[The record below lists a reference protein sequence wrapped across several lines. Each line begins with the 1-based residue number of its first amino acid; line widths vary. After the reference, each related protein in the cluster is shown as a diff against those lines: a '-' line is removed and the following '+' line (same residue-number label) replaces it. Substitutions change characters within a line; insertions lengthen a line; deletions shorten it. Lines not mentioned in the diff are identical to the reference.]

1 MNDHLKVGFVSSTVR
16 KPSRQVLMVSFLVVV
31 FALLAGACGGGDEDS
46 SSTTSDNGASDKVTT
61 TTKNPYGA
69 DIEVDPP
76 APGESVLTVAGPDGE
91 KTYSLEQLGALGS
104 QTVTI
109 NEPFVNKKQTFTA
122 IPLEALLVPS
132 GLTGSQMIDTTAINE
147 YEYSN
152 TAQSFIDGGAL
163 LAYELNGKPIPYDQ
177 GGPVRIIFADDAPG
191 ASNLDAWNWSLSSI
205 SAQ

>member
-1 MNDHLKVGFVSSTVR
+1 MNHRVHSGPISSVAAKRSRMVLLGSFFVVAT
-16 KPSRQVLMVSFLVVV
+16 
-31 FALLAGACGGGDEDS
+31 ALLAGSCSSGNEGS
-46 SSTTSDNGASDKVTT
+46 SSTTTAKSAPTT
-61 TTKNPYGA
+61 ENPYGA

-76 APGESVLTVAGPDGE
+76 APGESVLTVTGPTGE
-91 KTYSLEQLGALGS
+91 KTYSLEQIAALGP

-122 IPLEALLVPS
+122 VPMEALLAPS

-147 YEYSN
+147 YVYSN
-152 TAQSFIDGGAL
+152 TAESFVSGGAL
-163 LAYELNGKPIPYDQ
+163 LAYELDGKPIPYDQ

>member
-1 MNDHLKVGFVSSTVR
+1 MNHRVQSGSISSVAPNRSRMVLLGSFFVVAAAFLTGSCSS
-16 KPSRQVLMVSFLVVV
+16 
-31 FALLAGACGGGDEDS
+31 GNEDS
-46 SSTTSDNGASDKVTT
+46 SPSTSSADNVTT

-76 APGESVLTVAGPDGE
+76 APGESVLTVTGPAGE
-91 KTYSLEQLGALGS
+91 KTYSLDQIEALGP

-109 NEPFVNKKQTFTA
+109 NEPFVNKKETFTA
-122 IPLEALLVPS
+122 VPLEALLAPS

-147 YEYSN
+147 YVYSN
-152 TAQSFIDGGAL
+152 TAESFVSGGAL

-177 GGPVRIIFADDAPG
+177 GGPIRIIFADDAPG

>member
-1 MNDHLKVGFVSSTVR
+1 MNDHLRVGFVSSTVR
-16 KPSRQVLMVSFLVVV
+16 KPSRQVLMASFLVVV
-31 FALLAGACGGGDEDS
+31 FALLAGACGEGDENS

-76 APGESVLTVAGPDGE
+76 APGESVLTVTGPDGE
-91 KTYSLEQLGALGS
+91 KTYSLEQLGALGP

-177 GGPVRIIFADDAPG
+177 GGPVRIIFKDEAPG
-191 ASNLDAWNWSLSSI
+191 ASNLDAWNWSLASI

>member
-1 MNDHLKVGFVSSTVR
+1 MNHRVHSGPISSVAAKRSRMVLLGSFFVVAT
-16 KPSRQVLMVSFLVVV
+16 
-31 FALLAGACGGGDEDS
+31 ALLAGSCSSGNEDS
-46 SSTTSDNGASDKVTT
+46 SSTTTAKSAPTT
-61 TTKNPYGA
+61 ENPYGA

-76 APGESVLTVAGPDGE
+76 ASGESVLTVTGPAGE
-91 KTYSLEQLGALGS
+91 KTYSLEQIAALGPE
-104 QTVTI
+104 TVTI

-122 IPLEALLVPS
+122 VPMEALLAPS

-147 YEYSN
+147 YVYSN
-152 TAQSFIDGGAL
+152 TAESFVSGGAL
-163 LAYELNGKPIPYDQ
+163 LAYELDGKPIPYDQ

>member
-1 MNDHLKVGFVSSTVR
+1 MVLLGSFFVVAAAFLTGSCSS
-16 KPSRQVLMVSFLVVV
+16 
-31 FALLAGACGGGDEDS
+31 GNEDS
-46 SSTTSDNGASDKVTT
+46 SPSTSSADNVTT

-76 APGESVLTVAGPDGE
+76 APGESVLTVTGPAGE
-91 KTYSLEQLGALGS
+91 KTYSLDQIEALGP

-109 NEPFVNKKQTFTA
+109 NEPFVNKKETFTA
-122 IPLEALLVPS
+122 VPLEALLAPS

-147 YEYSN
+147 YVYSN
-152 TAQSFIDGGAL
+152 TAESFVSGGAL

-177 GGPVRIIFADDAPG
+177 GGPIRIIFADDAPG

>member
-1 MNDHLKVGFVSSTVR
+1 MNHRVHSGPISSVAAKRSRMVLLGSFFVVAT
-16 KPSRQVLMVSFLVVV
+16 
-31 FALLAGACGGGDEDS
+31 ALLAGSCSSGNEDS
-46 SSTTSDNGASDKVTT
+46 SSTTTAKSAPTT
-61 TTKNPYGA
+61 ENPYGA

-76 APGESVLTVAGPDGE
+76 APGESVLTVTGPAGE
-91 KTYSLEQLGALGS
+91 KTYSLEQIAALGPE
-104 QTVTI
+104 TVTI

-122 IPLEALLVPS
+122 VPMEALLAPS

-147 YEYSN
+147 YVYSN
-152 TAQSFIDGGAL
+152 TAESFVSEGAL
-163 LAYELNGKPIPYDQ
+163 LAYELDGKPIPYDQ

>member
-1 MNDHLKVGFVSSTVR
+1 MVLLGSFFVVAT
-16 KPSRQVLMVSFLVVV
+16 
-31 FALLAGACGGGDEDS
+31 ALLAGSCSSGNEDS
-46 SSTTSDNGASDKVTT
+46 SSTTTAKSAPTT
-61 TTKNPYGA
+61 ENPYGA

-76 APGESVLTVAGPDGE
+76 APGESVLTVTGPAGE
-91 KTYSLEQLGALGS
+91 KTYSLEQIAALGP

-122 IPLEALLVPS
+122 VPLEALLTPA
-132 GLTGSQMIDTTAINE
+132 GLTGSQMIDTTALNE

-152 TAQSFIDGGAL
+152 TAESFVSEGAL
-163 LAYELNGKPIPYDQ
+163 LAYELDGKPIPYDQ

>member
-1 MNDHLKVGFVSSTVR
+1 MNHRVHSGPISSVAAKRSRMVLLGSFFVVAT
-16 KPSRQVLMVSFLVVV
+16 
-31 FALLAGACGGGDEDS
+31 ALLAGSCSSGNEDS
-46 SSTTSDNGASDKVTT
+46 SSTTTAKSAPTT
-61 TTKNPYGA
+61 ENPYGA

-76 APGESVLTVAGPDGE
+76 APGESVLTVTGPAGE
-91 KTYSLEQLGALGS
+91 NTYSLEQIAALGP

-122 IPLEALLVPS
+122 VPMEALLAPS

-147 YEYSN
+147 YVYSN
-152 TAQSFIDGGAL
+152 TAESFVSEGAL
-163 LAYELNGKPIPYDQ
+163 LAYELDGKPIPYDQ

>member
-1 MNDHLKVGFVSSTVR
+1 MNNCFTASSASHKTSKFTHQIVVMSLVVGFALNAVACSS
-16 KPSRQVLMVSFLVVV
+16 
-31 FALLAGACGGGDEDS
+31 GNEDS
-46 SSTTSDNGASDKVTT
+46 SSTTTAKSAPTT
-61 TTKNPYGA
+61 ENPYGA

-76 APGESVLTVAGPDGE
+76 APGETVLTVTSPTGE
-91 KTYSLEQLGALGS
+91 KTYSLEQIAALGS
-104 QTVTI
+104 QSVTI
-109 NEPFVNKKQTFTA
+109 NEPFVNKKQTFSA
-122 IPLEALLVPS
+122 VPLEALLAPS

-152 TAQSFIDGGAL
+152 TAQSFVDGEAL

>member
-1 MNDHLKVGFVSSTVR
+1 MNYRVHSGPISSVAAKRSRMVLLGSFFVVAT
-16 KPSRQVLMVSFLVVV
+16 
-31 FALLAGACGGGDEDS
+31 ALLAGSCSSGNEDS
-46 SSTTSDNGASDKVTT
+46 SSTTTAKSAPTT
-61 TTKNPYGA
+61 ENPYGA
-69 DIEVDPP
+69 GIEVDPP
-76 APGESVLTVAGPDGE
+76 APGESVLTVTGPTGE
-91 KTYSLEQLGALGS
+91 KTYSLEQIAALGP

-122 IPLEALLVPS
+122 VPMEALLAPS

-147 YEYSN
+147 YVYSN
-152 TAQSFIDGGAL
+152 TAESFVSGGAL
-163 LAYELNGKPIPYDQ
+163 LAYELDGKPIPYDQ

>member
-1 MNDHLKVGFVSSTVR
+1 MNHRVQSGSISSAAPNRSRMVLLGSFFVVAA
-16 KPSRQVLMVSFLVVV
+16 
-31 FALLAGACGGGDEDS
+31 ALLAGSCSSGNEDS
-46 SSTTSDNGASDKVTT
+46 SPSTSSADNVTT

-76 APGESVLTVAGPDGE
+76 APGESVLTVTGPAGE
-91 KTYSLEQLGALGS
+91 KTYSLEQIEALGP

-122 IPLEALLVPS
+122 VPLEALLTPA
-132 GLTGSQMIDTTAINE
+132 GLTGSQMIDTTALNE

-152 TAQSFIDGGAL
+152 TAQSFVDGGAL
-163 LAYELNGKPIPYDQ
+163 LAYELNGKAIPYDQ

>member
-1 MNDHLKVGFVSSTVR
+1 MNYRVHSRPISSVAAKRSRMVLLGSFFVVAT
-16 KPSRQVLMVSFLVVV
+16 
-31 FALLAGACGGGDEDS
+31 ALLAGSCSSGNEDS
-46 SSTTSDNGASDKVTT
+46 SSTTTAKSAPTT
-61 TTKNPYGA
+61 ENPYGA

-76 APGESVLTVAGPDGE
+76 APGESVLTVTGPAGE
-91 KTYSLEQLGALGS
+91 KTYSLEQIAALGPE
-104 QTVTI
+104 TVTI

-122 IPLEALLVPS
+122 VPMEALLAPS

-147 YEYSN
+147 YVYSN
-152 TAQSFIDGGAL
+152 TAESFVSGGAL
-163 LAYELNGKPIPYDQ
+163 LAYELDGKPIPYDQ

>member
-1 MNDHLKVGFVSSTVR
+1 MNHRVHSGPISSVAAKRSRMVLLGSFFVVAT
-16 KPSRQVLMVSFLVVV
+16 
-31 FALLAGACGGGDEDS
+31 ALLAGSCSSGNEDS
-46 SSTTSDNGASDKVTT
+46 SSTTTAKSAPTT
-61 TTKNPYGA
+61 ENPYGA

-76 APGESVLTVAGPDGE
+76 APGESVLTVTGSAGE
-91 KTYSLEQLGALGS
+91 NTYSLEQIAALGPE
-104 QTVTI
+104 TVTI

-122 IPLEALLVPS
+122 VPMEALLAPS

-147 YEYSN
+147 YVYSN
-152 TAQSFIDGGAL
+152 TAESFVSGGAL
-163 LAYELNGKPIPYDQ
+163 LAYELDGKPIPYDQ

>member
-1 MNDHLKVGFVSSTVR
+1 MVLLGSFFVVAT
-16 KPSRQVLMVSFLVVV
+16 
-31 FALLAGACGGGDEDS
+31 ALLAGSCSSGNEDS
-46 SSTTSDNGASDKVTT
+46 SSTTTAKSAPTT
-61 TTKNPYGA
+61 ENPYGA
-69 DIEVDPP
+69 GIEVDPP
-76 APGESVLTVAGPDGE
+76 APGESVLTVTGPAGE
-91 KTYSLEQLGALGS
+91 NTYSLEQIAALGP

-122 IPLEALLVPS
+122 VPMEALLAPS

-152 TAQSFIDGGAL
+152 TAESFVSGGAL
-163 LAYELNGKPIPYDQ
+163 LAYELDGNPIPYDQ

>member
-1 MNDHLKVGFVSSTVR
+1 MVLLGSFFVVAT
-16 KPSRQVLMVSFLVVV
+16 
-31 FALLAGACGGGDEDS
+31 ALLAGSCSSGNEDS
-46 SSTTSDNGASDKVTT
+46 SPTTSSADNVTT

-76 APGESVLTVAGPDGE
+76 APGESVLTVTGPAGE
-91 KTYSLEQLGALGS
+91 KTYSLEQIEALGP

-109 NEPFVNKKQTFTA
+109 NEPFVNKKETFTA
-122 IPLEALLVPS
+122 VPLEALLAPS
-132 GLTGSQMIDTTAINE
+132 GLTGSQMIDTTALNE

-152 TAQSFIDGGAL
+152 TARSFVDGGAL

-177 GGPVRIIFADDAPG
+177 GGPIRIIFADDAPG

>member
-1 MNDHLKVGFVSSTVR
+1 MNYRVHSRPISSVAAKRSRMVLLGSFFVVAT
-16 KPSRQVLMVSFLVVV
+16 
-31 FALLAGACGGGDEDS
+31 ALLAGSCSSGNEDS
-46 SSTTSDNGASDKVTT
+46 SSTTTAKSAPTT
-61 TTKNPYGA
+61 ENPYGA

-76 APGESVLTVAGPDGE
+76 APGESVLTVTGPAGE
-91 KTYSLEQLGALGS
+91 KTYSLEQIAALGP

-122 IPLEALLVPS
+122 VPMEALLAPS

-147 YEYSN
+147 YVYSN
-152 TAQSFIDGGAL
+152 TAESFVSGGAL
-163 LAYELNGKPIPYDQ
+163 LAYELDGKPIPYDQ

>member
-1 MNDHLKVGFVSSTVR
+1 VNHRVHSGPISSVAAKRSRMVLLGSFFVVAT
-16 KPSRQVLMVSFLVVV
+16 
-31 FALLAGACGGGDEDS
+31 ALLAGSCSSGNEDS
-46 SSTTSDNGASDKVTT
+46 SSTTTAKSAPTT
-61 TTKNPYGA
+61 ENPYGA
-69 DIEVDPP
+69 GIEVDPP
-76 APGESVLTVAGPDGE
+76 APGESVLTVTGPAGE
-91 KTYSLEQLGALGS
+91 NTYSLEQIAALGP

-122 IPLEALLVPS
+122 VPMEALLAPS

-152 TAQSFIDGGAL
+152 TAESFVSGGAL
-163 LAYELNGKPIPYDQ
+163 LAYELDGNPIPYDQ

>member
-1 MNDHLKVGFVSSTVR
+1 MNHRVHSGPISSVAAKRSRMVLLGSFFVVAT
-16 KPSRQVLMVSFLVVV
+16 
-31 FALLAGACGGGDEDS
+31 ALLAGSCSSGNEDS
-46 SSTTSDNGASDKVTT
+46 SSTTTAKSAPTT
-61 TTKNPYGA
+61 ENPYGA

-76 APGESVLTVAGPDGE
+76 APGESVLTVTGPTGE
-91 KTYSLEQLGALGS
+91 KTYSLEQIAALGP

-122 IPLEALLVPS
+122 VPMEALLAPS

-147 YEYSN
+147 YVYSN
-152 TAQSFIDGGAL
+152 TAESFVSGGAL
-163 LAYELNGKPIPYDQ
+163 LAYELDGKPIPYDQ

>member
-1 MNDHLKVGFVSSTVR
+1 MNHRVHSGPISSVAAKRSRMVLLGSFFVVAT
-16 KPSRQVLMVSFLVVV
+16 
-31 FALLAGACGGGDEDS
+31 ALLAGSCSSGNEDS
-46 SSTTSDNGASDKVTT
+46 SSTTTAKSAPTT
-61 TTKNPYGA
+61 ENPYGA

-76 APGESVLTVAGPDGE
+76 APGESVLTVTGPAGE
-91 KTYSLEQLGALGS
+91 KTYSLEQIAALGP

-122 IPLEALLVPS
+122 VPMEALLAPS

-147 YEYSN
+147 YVYSN
-152 TAQSFIDGGAL
+152 TAESFVSGGAL
-163 LAYELNGKPIPYDQ
+163 LAYELDGKPIPYDQ

>member
-1 MNDHLKVGFVSSTVR
+1 MNHRVHSGPISSVAAKRSRMVLLGSFFVVAT
-16 KPSRQVLMVSFLVVV
+16 
-31 FALLAGACGGGDEDS
+31 ALLAGSCSSGNEDS
-46 SSTTSDNGASDKVTT
+46 SSTTTAKSAPTT
-61 TTKNPYGA
+61 ENPYGA

-76 APGESVLTVAGPDGE
+76 APGESVLTVTGPTGE
-91 KTYSLEQLGALGS
+91 KTYSLEQIAALGPE
-104 QTVTI
+104 TVTI

-122 IPLEALLVPS
+122 VPMEALLAPS

-147 YEYSN
+147 YVYSN
-152 TAQSFIDGGAL
+152 TAESFVSGGAL
-163 LAYELNGKPIPYDQ
+163 LAYELDGKPIPYDQ

>member
-1 MNDHLKVGFVSSTVR
+1 MNHRVHSGPISSVAAKRSRMVLLGSFFVVAT
-16 KPSRQVLMVSFLVVV
+16 
-31 FALLAGACGGGDEDS
+31 ALLAGSCSSGNEDS
-46 SSTTSDNGASDKVTT
+46 SSTTTAKSAPTT
-61 TTKNPYGA
+61 ENPYGA

-76 APGESVLTVAGPDGE
+76 APGESVLTVTGPAGE
-91 KTYSLEQLGALGS
+91 KTYSLEQIAALGPE
-104 QTVTI
+104 TVTI

-122 IPLEALLVPS
+122 VPMEALLTPS

-147 YEYSN
+147 YVYSN
-152 TAQSFIDGGAL
+152 TAESFVSGGAL
-163 LAYELNGKPIPYDQ
+163 LAYELDGKPIPYDQ

>member
-1 MNDHLKVGFVSSTVR
+1 MNHRVQSGSISSVAPNRSRMVLLGSFFVVAA
-16 KPSRQVLMVSFLVVV
+16 
-31 FALLAGACGGGDEDS
+31 ALLTGSCSSGNEDS
-46 SSTTSDNGASDKVTT
+46 SPTTSSADNVTT

-76 APGESVLTVAGPDGE
+76 APGESVLTVTGPAGE
-91 KTYSLEQLGALGS
+91 KTYSLEQIEALGP

-109 NEPFVNKKQTFTA
+109 NEPFVNKKQAFTA
-122 IPLEALLVPS
+122 VPLEALLTPA
-132 GLTGSQMIDTTAINE
+132 GLTGSQMIDTTALNE

-152 TAQSFIDGGAL
+152 TAQSFVDGGAL

-177 GGPVRIIFADDAPG
+177 GGPIRIIFADDAPG

>member
-1 MNDHLKVGFVSSTVR
+1 MNHRVHSGPVPSALAKRSRIVLLGSFFVVAA
-16 KPSRQVLMVSFLVVV
+16 
-31 FALLAGACGGGDEDS
+31 ALLAGSCSSGNEDS
-46 SSTTSDNGASDKVTT
+46 SPSSASDADKVTT

-69 DIEVDPP
+69 DIQVDPP
-76 APGESVLTVAGPDGE
+76 APGESVLTVTGPAGE
-91 KTYSLEQLGALGS
+91 KTYSLEQIEALGP

-122 IPLEALLVPS
+122 VPLEALIAPS
-132 GLTGSQMIDTTAINE
+132 GLTGSQMIDTTALNE
-147 YEYSN
+147 YKYSN
-152 TAQSFIDGGAL
+152 TAQSFVDGGAL
-163 LAYELNGKPIPYDQ
+163 LAYELDGKPIPYDQ

>member
-1 MNDHLKVGFVSSTVR
+1 MNHRVHSGPVPSALAKRSRMVLLGSFFVVAT
-16 KPSRQVLMVSFLVVV
+16 
-31 FALLAGACGGGDEDS
+31 ALLAGSCSSGNEDS
-46 SSTTSDNGASDKVTT
+46 SATTTSKSAPTT
-61 TTKNPYGA
+61 ENPYGA

-76 APGESVLTVAGPDGE
+76 APGESVLTVTGAAGE
-91 KTYSLEQLGALGS
+91 KTYSVEQIAALGP

-122 IPLEALLVPS
+122 VPLEALLAPS

-147 YEYSN
+147 YVYSN
-152 TAQSFIDGGAL
+152 TAESFVSGGAL
-163 LAYELNGKPIPYDQ
+163 LAYELDGKPIPYDQ

>member
-1 MNDHLKVGFVSSTVR
+1 MNHRVHSGPISSVAAKRSRMVLLGSFFVVAT
-16 KPSRQVLMVSFLVVV
+16 
-31 FALLAGACGGGDEDS
+31 ALLAGSCSSGNEDS
-46 SSTTSDNGASDKVTT
+46 SSTTTAKSAP

-76 APGESVLTVAGPDGE
+76 APGESVLTVTGPAGE
-91 KTYSLEQLGALGS
+91 KTYSLEQIAALGPE
-104 QTVTI
+104 TVTI

-122 IPLEALLVPS
+122 VPMEALLAPS

-147 YEYSN
+147 YVYSN
-152 TAQSFIDGGAL
+152 TAESFVSGGAL
-163 LAYELNGKPIPYDQ
+163 LAYELDGKPIPYDQ

>member
-1 MNDHLKVGFVSSTVR
+1 MNHRVQSGPVPSGLATRSRMVLLGSFFVVAA
-16 KPSRQVLMVSFLVVV
+16 
-31 FALLAGACGGGDEDS
+31 ALLAGSCSSGNEDS
-46 SSTTSDNGASDKVTT
+46 SSTTTAKSAPTT
-61 TTKNPYGA
+61 ENPYGA

-76 APGESVLTVAGPDGE
+76 APGESVLTVTGPAGE
-91 KTYSLEQLGALGS
+91 KIYSLEQIAALGPE
-104 QTVTI
+104 TVTI

-122 IPLEALLVPS
+122 VPMEALLAPS

-147 YEYSN
+147 YVYSN
-152 TAQSFIDGGAL
+152 TAESFVSGGTL
-163 LAYELNGKPIPYDQ
+163 LAYELDGKPIPYDQ

>member
-1 MNDHLKVGFVSSTVR
+1 MNHRVQSGTPSSGTARRSRMVLLGSFFVVAT
-16 KPSRQVLMVSFLVVV
+16 
-31 FALLAGACGGGDEDS
+31 ALLAGSCSSGNEDS
-46 SSTTSDNGASDKVTT
+46 SPSTSSADNVTS

-69 DIEVDPP
+69 DIQVDPP
-76 APGESVLTVAGPDGE
+76 APGESVLTVTGPAGE
-91 KTYSLEQLGALGS
+91 KTYSLEQIEALGP

-122 IPLEALLVPS
+122 VPMEALLAPS

-147 YEYSN
+147 YVYSN
-152 TAQSFIDGGAL
+152 TAESFVSGGAL
-163 LAYELNGKPIPYDQ
+163 LAYELDGKPIPYDQ

>member
-1 MNDHLKVGFVSSTVR
+1 MNHRVHSGPISSVAAKRSRMVLLGSFFVVAT
-16 KPSRQVLMVSFLVVV
+16 
-31 FALLAGACGGGDEDS
+31 ALLAGSCSSGNEDS
-46 SSTTSDNGASDKVTT
+46 SSTTTAKSAPTT
-61 TTKNPYGA
+61 ENPYGA

-76 APGESVLTVAGPDGE
+76 APGESVLTVTGPAGE
-91 KTYSLEQLGALGS
+91 NTYSLEQIAALGP

-122 IPLEALLVPS
+122 VPMEALLTPS

-147 YEYSN
+147 YVYSN
-152 TAQSFIDGGAL
+152 TAESFVSEGAL
-163 LAYELNGKPIPYDQ
+163 LAYELDGKPIPYDQ